1 MKRETDRDARSSI
14 CHWLTFISFGIL
26 FTAVAFLSLNVY
38 NLRREIDK
46 VKSEIRPSVLR
57 NDKGESRLYDD
68 YIVRSRFVRQIEPG
82 PDEIEPGPGEGNPS
96 QDAGPELHQNSFAK
110 LNCTRVSITKKG
122 PYSLVSLII
131 ERESDI
137 CVYLRRLTVKIF
149 KLNMSL
155 PQLNQ
160 PFHFVANVVVC
171 MSYLRLP
178 DILPKFAA
186 SLLLCVSSRLL
197 ELSQSGQYP
206 LFLTGLPVRRRE

>member
-38 NLRREIDK
+38 NLRMEIDK

-57 NDKGESRLYDD
+57 NDKGASRLYDD

-122 PYSLVSLII
+122 LYSLVSLII

-137 CVYLRRLTVKIF
+137 CVYLRRLNCQN
-149 KLNMSL
+149 L
-155 PQLNQ
+155 
-160 PFHFVANVVVC
+160 
-171 MSYLRLP
+171 
-178 DILPKFAA
+178 
-186 SLLLCVSSRLL
+186 
-197 ELSQSGQYP
+197 
-206 LFLTGLPVRRRE
+206 